1 LRCAVIEIT
10 ARFTN
15 RGDAP
20 AGAQVALHPNMMKQR
35 SRTPARGPDEQRGF
49 SLIETTVAAGIVAGA
64 FAALAQMFALS
75 VAHNNAA
82 RDGSAAMV
90 LAGQKMEQLRGLV
103 RGVDLNEGGTL
114 VSSMA
119 GFADYLDQAG
129 NVLGA
134 GGSMPPGTVYVR
146 RWSVTAMPS
155 KPDVLVLQVLVTT
168 PTPTAVVDAARLI
181 TLRSRKAP

>member
-1 LRCAVIEIT
+1 
-10 ARFTN
+10 
-15 RGDAP
+15 
-20 AGAQVALHPNMMKQR
+20 MKQR

-75 VAHNNAA
+75 VVHNNAA

-114 VSSMA
+114 VSSVA
-119 GFADYLDQAG
+119 GFSDYLDQAG

-134 GGSMPPGTVYVR
+134 GGSMPRERSTFAVGQLPPCHR
-146 RWSVTAMPS
+146 NLMPS
-155 KPDVLVLQVLVTT
+155 FS
-168 PTPTAVVDAARLI
+168 RCWS
-181 TLRSRKAP
+181 RSRRRRLWWMPRDSSRWVQEAP